1 MNSKEGKKMNKKKL
15 NRIPILVLLALSI
28 AIGAVG
34 CAQPSAYAE
43 EAKSDLDRVSSPNV
57 GASDLEK
64 LVEGNSAF
72 ALDLYQALREQGENI
87 FYSPYSIS
95 IALAMTY
102 AGARGETETQMAETL
117 YFTLSQDRLHP
128 AFNALDL
135 ELSKLGENVAEEE
148 GDPFR
153 LNIANSI
160 WGQQDFEFL
169 SEFLDTLA
177 LNYGAG
183 LRLVDFIEATEEAR
197 QAINQWVEDQ
207 TEDKI
212 KNLIPEG
219 VLDSMTRLVLANAIY
234 FNAGWMNP
242 FEEGNTQDGSFYL
255 LDGSQVTA
263 PFMSQDEN
271 FRYAEGE
278 GYQVV
283 ELPYVGGDTS
293 MLILLPEVDQFS
305 EFEASL
311 SSMRV
316 NEILDDLEMNNVRLS
331 MPKFEVES
339 SFSLKETLSAMGM
352 RDAFENA
359 DFSGINGE
367 KDLFI
372 SEILH
377 KAFVSVDE
385 EGTEAAAAT
394 AVIIS
399 LTAMPEAPV
408 EMTLDHPFIFMIRD
422 NVSGTILFM
431 GRVMNPAS

>member
-1 MNSKEGKKMNKKKL
+1 MNKKKL
-15 NRIPILVLLALSI
+15 NRVPILVLLALSI
-28 AIGAVG
+28 AIGTVG

-43 EAKSDLDRVSSPNV
+43 EAKSDLDRVSSPSV

-102 AGARGETETQMAETL
+102 AGARGETEAQMAETL
-117 YFTLSQDRLHP
+117 HFLLSQDRLHP

-212 KNLIPEG
+212 KDLIPQG

-242 FEEGNTQDGSFYL
+242 FEEGNTQDSSFYL
-255 LDGSQVTA
+255 VDGSQVTV
-263 PFMSQDEN
+263 PFMSQEEN
-271 FRYAEGE
+271 FRYAEGD
-278 GYQVV
+278 GYQAV
-283 ELPYVGGDTS
+283 ELPYVGGETS
-293 MLILLPEVDQFS
+293 MVIFLPARGELDA
-305 EFEASL
+305 FEAGL
-311 SSMRV
+311 NNAKV
-316 NEILDDLEMNNVRLS
+316 DEILGNLEMQNVRLK
-331 MPKFEVES
+331 MPKFEYES
-339 SFSLKETLSAMGM
+339 SFGLKETLSAMGM

-359 DFSGINGE
+359 DFSGINGK

-431 GRVMNPAS
+431 GRVMNPVN